1 MPPLTI
7 RLFVWYFCIPAGIHF
22 CFSYRVHKCI
32 KPELCIIKF
41 YILLF
46 IYPIQFLFTF
56 SYIYAYMFSCDIL
69 LGSYSSSFN
78 LPEDGNLVIFSDY
91 ICMFNSI
98 VYMYIIDTILSY
110 YIVLI

>member
-1 MPPLTI
+1 
-7 RLFVWYFCIPAGIHF
+7 
-22 CFSYRVHKCI
+22 
-32 KPELCIIKF
+32 
-41 YILLF
+41 
-46 IYPIQFLFTF
+46 
-56 SYIYAYMFSCDIL
+56 MFSCDIL

-91 ICMFNSI
+91 ICIFNSI